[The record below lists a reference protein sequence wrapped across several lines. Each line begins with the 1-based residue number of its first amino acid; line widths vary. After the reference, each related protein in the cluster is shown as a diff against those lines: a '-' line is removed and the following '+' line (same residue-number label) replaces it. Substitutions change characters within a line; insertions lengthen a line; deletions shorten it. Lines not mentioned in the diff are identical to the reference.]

1 MQLKAYT
8 AACLWVLLYNHQ
20 GVKAVMTRDEIVRE
34 MQLLRQEYQRQV
46 DLENYQYYISKDQQ
60 DPQYHSNYILPQ
72 QPEDEGS
79 QCKRY
84 RDFTLQGLNGILQ
97 LLSQA

>member
-20 GVKAVMTRDEIVRE
+20 GVKAVMARDEIVRE

-46 DLENYQYYISKDQQ
+46 DIENYQYYISKD
-60 DPQYHSNYILPQ
+60 
-72 QPEDEGS
+72 
-79 QCKRY
+79 
-84 RDFTLQGLNGILQ
+84 
-97 LLSQA
+97 